1 MIRGELLD
9 TKHQVFLTIIETGSF
24 SKAAERLFMTQPA
37 VSQYIKQLELEIG
50 VALFDRSTK
59 KLHIT
64 GAGRIVERYVRQL
77 ADMHVEM
84 EQAIHD
90 YLNEVKGLLRIGASY
105 SFGEYV
111 LPNIVA
117 SFLQRYAE
125 VTPQIAIHNTYEI
138 ANEVVK
144 QQIDIGIVEGYVEHP
159 QLSLQKIA
167 QDEMVVVAHRP
178 NINIANETWIVRERG
193 SGTRDAMNTFFAK
206 YQLKPKLMY
215 EYGSTQLI
223 KGTVMAGIGISYLSK
238 WTVQRE
244 LEEGRLFTINE
255 AEYKMVR
262 DFYCIQRKE
271 AVRSRVFD
279 AFIQHLHKSCNLL

>member
-1 MIRGELLD
+1 MD

-24 SKAAERLFMTQPA
+24 SKAAERLYMTQPA
-37 VSQYIKQLELEIG
+37 VSQYIKQLETEIG
-50 VALFDRSTK
+50 VSLFDRSTK
-59 KLHIT
+59 KLHVT
-64 GAGRIVERYVRQL
+64 GTGKIVERYVRQL
-77 ADMHVEM
+77 AGMHVEM

-90 YLNEVKGLLRIGASY
+90 YLHEVKGALRIGASY

-111 LPNIVA
+111 LPNILA
-117 SFLQRYAE
+117 SFLKEYTD
-125 VTPQIAIHNTYEI
+125 VTPKIDIHNTFEI
-138 ANEVVK
+138 ANNVAQ

-159 QLSLQKIA
+159 QLLLQKIA

-178 NINIANETWIVRERG
+178 DINIDEQSWIVRERG
-193 SGTRDAMNTFFAK
+193 SGTREAMNTFLTKF
-206 YQLKPKLMY
+206 QLKPKVMY

-244 LEEGRLFTINE
+244 LEEGSLFTINE
-255 AEYKMVR
+255 AEFNMVR

-271 AVRSRVFD
+271 TVRSKVFE
-279 AFIQHLHKSCNLL
+279 AFIQHLHKCCSNL

>member
-1 MIRGELLD
+1 MD
-9 TKHQVFLTIIETGSF
+9 TKHQVFLTIIESGSF
-24 SKAAERLFMTQPA
+24 SKAAERLYMTQPA
-37 VSQYIKQLELEIG
+37 VSQYIKQLETEIG

-59 KLHIT
+59 RLHLT

-90 YLNEVKGLLRIGASY
+90 YLHEVKGPLRIGASY

-117 SFLQRYAE
+117 SFLHEYTE
-125 VTPQIAIHNTYEI
+125 VTPKIDIHNTYEI
-138 ANEVVK
+138 ANAVAA
-144 QQIDIGIVEGYVEHP
+144 QHIDIGIVEGHIQHP
-159 QLSLQKIA
+159 QLRLQKIA
-167 QDEMVVVAHRP
+167 QDEMVVVAYRP
-178 NINIANETWIVRERG
+178 DINIADATWIVRERG
-193 SGTRDAMNTFFAK
+193 SGTRDAMDAFLKKF
-206 YQLKPKLMY
+206 QLQPKLMY

-244 LEEGRLFTINE
+244 LEEGRLYTFNDE
-255 AEYKMVR
+255 QYKMVR

-271 AVRSRVFD
+271 VVRSKVFE
-279 AFIQHLHKSCNLL
+279 AFIDHLHRCCSNMES

>member
-1 MIRGELLD
+1 
-9 TKHQVFLTIIETGSF
+9 VFLTIIETGSF
-24 SKAAERLFMTQPA
+24 SKAAERLYMTQPA
-37 VSQYIKQLELEIG
+37 ISQYIKQLETEIG
-50 VALFDRSTK
+50 VVLFDRSTK
-59 KLHIT
+59 KLHVT
-64 GAGRIVERYVRQL
+64 GAGKIVERYVRQL

-90 YLNEVKGLLRIGASY
+90 YLHEVKGPLRIGASY

-117 SFLQRYAE
+117 SFLRNYRD
-125 VTPQIAIHNTYEI
+125 VIPKIDIHNTHEI
-138 ANEVVK
+138 ANAIVQ

-159 QLSLQKIA
+159 QLLLQKIA

-178 NINIANETWIVRERG
+178 DVNITKQSWIVRERG
-193 SGTRDAMNTFFAK
+193 SGTREAMNTFLTKFH
-206 YQLKPKLMY
+206 LKPTVMY

-223 KGTVMAGIGISYLSK
+223 KGTVMSGIGISYLSK

-244 LEEGRLFTINE
+244 LEEGTLFAINE
-255 AEYKMVR
+255 AEFNMVR

-271 AVRSRVFD
+271 AVTSKVFE
-279 AFIQHLHKSCNLL
+279 AFSQHLYDCCR

>member
-1 MIRGELLD
+1 MD

-24 SKAAERLFMTQPA
+24 SKAAERLYMTQPA
-37 VSQYIKQLELEIG
+37 ISQYVKQLESEIG
-50 VALFDRSTK
+50 VTLFDRSTK
-59 KLHIT
+59 KLHVT
-64 GAGRIVERYVRQL
+64 GAGKIVERYVRQL
-77 ADMHVEM
+77 ADMHGEM

-90 YLNEVKGLLRIGASY
+90 YLHEVKGPLRIGASY

-117 SFLQRYAE
+117 SFLHDYRD
-125 VTPQIAIHNTYEI
+125 VIPKIDIHNTHEI
-138 ANEVVK
+138 ANAIVK
-144 QQIDIGIVEGYVEHP
+144 QQIDIGIVEGYVDHS
-159 QLSLQKIA
+159 QLLLKKIA
-167 QDEMVVVAHRP
+167 EDEMVVVAHRP
-178 NINIANETWIVRERG
+178 DVYVEEQSWIVRERG
-193 SGTRDAMNTFFAK
+193 SGTREAMNAFLTKFH
-206 YQLKPKLMY
+206 LKPKVMY

-255 AEYKMVR
+255 AEFNMVR

-271 AVRSRVFD
+271 AVRSKVFE
-279 AFIQHLHKSCNLL
+279 AFSQHLHKCCSYL